1 MVMIDV
7 DLDED
12 RLRIRFTTTETL
24 LALVHDLD
32 EPLSEVR
39 SVQRLRDPWLAVH
52 GWRTGLG
59 LRGVWL
65 LGTWSRRGH
74 RQLVALRRDQEALRI
89 TMRSGHYEELLVST
103 PHPGLVE
110 ERLHRRGVMGER
122 LAVV

>member
-12 RLRIRFTTTETL
+12 RLRITFTTTETL
-24 LALVHDLD
+24 LGLVHDID

-39 SVQRLRDPWLAVH
+39 SVQLLRDPWLAVH

-65 LGTWSRRGH
+65 LGTWWRRGH

-103 PHPGLVE
+103 PHPDVVA
-110 ERLHRRGVMGER
+110 ERLRRRGVRVDR
-122 LAVV
+122 LAVA

>member
-7 DLDED
+7 DLEED
-12 RLRIRFTTTETL
+12 RLRIKFMTTETV

-65 LGTWSRRGH
+65 LGTWWRRGH
-74 RQLVALRRDQEALRI
+74 RQLVALRRDQAALRI
-89 TMRSGHYEELLVST
+89 RMRSGHYEELLVST
-103 PHPGLVE
+103 PHPAVVE
-110 ERLHRRGVMGER
+110 ERLHRRGVTVET
-122 LAVV
+122 LAVA

>member
-1 MVMIDV
+1 MVMVDV
-7 DLDED
+7 DLDGD

-24 LALVHDLD
+24 IALVHDLD

-52 GWRTGLG
+52 GRRTGLG
-59 LRGVWL
+59 LRGVWM

-89 TMRSGHYEELLVST
+89 RMRTGHYEELLVST